1 MRLFIALAG
10 SFVFGITIGVLL
22 DQASAA
28 WVIPGEGWA
37 NPKTARYGDIGCK

>member
-22 DQASAA
+22 QEASAV
-28 WVIPGEGWA
+28 WLIPGQGNGPPE
-37 NPKTARYGDIGCK
+37 TAFGDVGCK